1 MKYPDA
7 NKHFWASMTKS
18 VIRIAGYCLI
28 PFAIELAV
36 SVLVASEVI
45 GVLEELV

>member
-1 MKYPDA
+1 
-7 NKHFWASMTKS
+7 MTKS

-28 PFAIELAV
+28 PFTVELAV

-45 GVLEELV
+45 GIVEELL